1 MSEETGNVTTK
12 QSGALAKLDFVAD
25 SGMGLENM
33 DKADLALPFLKLL
46 QSGSDETKKKHAK
59 YVDGAEAGMFY
70 NTVTKKLYSG
80 EKGIEVIPV
89 FYKMTYPEWAPFERR
104 EGRPISNDRGP
115 EILKET
121 TQNNSNKDVLSNGN
135 EIIKTANHFVIINGE
150 RPEKALMT
158 MKSTQLKV
166 SRGWNSQM
174 EDQFETDPKTGK
186 SVPAP
191 MFSRV
196 YRLKSVENAGSNFN
210 WHGYNIDMIRK
221 VDNAGLYQMARDFHN
236 SLKNSQQKAATVS
249 GEDKSNYQFLVREM
263 WAVIGR
269 LKPPIIRDR
278 NG

>member
-1 MSEETGNVTTK
+1 MSEETGNVTTE
-12 QSGALAKLDFVAD
+12 QSGTLAKLDFVAD

-33 DKADLALPFLKLL
+33 DKGDLALPFLKLL

-70 NTVTKKLYSG
+70 NTVTKKLYDG

-166 SRGWNSQM
+166 SRGWNSLM

-186 SVPAP
+186 SIPAP

-196 YRLKSVENAGSNFN
+196 YRLKSVENAGSNFS
-210 WHGYNIDMIRK
+210 WHGYNITMVKK
-221 VDNAGLYQMARDFHN
+221 VDDVGLYQMARDFYN
-236 SLKNSQQKAATVS
+236 SLKNAQQKTATVS
-249 GEDKSNYQFLVREM
+249 EDKANY
-263 WAVIGR
+263 
-269 LKPPIIRDR
+269 
-278 NG
+278 

>member
-33 DKADLALPFLKLL
+33 DKGDLALPFLKLL

-70 NTVTKKLYSG
+70 NTVTKKLYDG

-166 SRGWNSQM
+166 SRGWNSLM

-186 SVPAP
+186 SIPAP

-196 YRLKSVENAGSNFN
+196 YRLKSVENAGSNFS
-210 WHGYNIDMIRK
+210 WHGYNITMVKK
-221 VDNAGLYQMARDFHN
+221 VDNVGLYQMARDFYN
-236 SLKNSQQKAATVS
+236 SLKNSQQKTATVS
-249 GEDKSNYQFLVREM
+249 EDKANY
-263 WAVIGR
+263 
-269 LKPPIIRDR
+269 
-278 NG
+278 

>member
-33 DKADLALPFLKLL
+33 DKGDLALPFLKLL

-70 NTVTKKLYSG
+70 NTVTKKLYDG

-166 SRGWNSQM
+166 SRGWNSLM

-186 SVPAP
+186 SIPAP
-191 MFSRV
+191 MFSRI
-196 YRLKSVENAGSNFN
+196 YRLKSVENAGSNFS
-210 WHGYNIDMIRK
+210 WHGYNITMVKK
-221 VDNAGLYQMARDFHN
+221 VDNVGLYQMARHFYN
-236 SLKNSQQKAATVS
+236 SLKNSQQKTATVS
-249 GEDKSNYQFLVREM
+249 EDKANY
-263 WAVIGR
+263 
-269 LKPPIIRDR
+269 
-278 NG
+278 

>member
-121 TQNNSNKDVLSNGN
+121 TQNNSNKDVLKNGN

-166 SRGWNSQM
+166 SRGWNSLM
-174 EDQFETDPKTGK
+174 DDQFETDPKTGK
-186 SVPAP
+186 SIPAP
-191 MFSRV
+191 MFSRI
-196 YRLKSVENAGSNFN
+196 YRLKSVENAGSNFS
-210 WHGYNIDMIRK
+210 WHGYNIAMLKK
-221 VDNAGLYQMARDFHN
+221 VDDIAIYQMARDFYN
-236 SLKNSQQKAATVS
+236 SLKNVQQKTATVS
-249 GEDKSNYQFLVREM
+249 EDKANY
-263 WAVIGR
+263 
-269 LKPPIIRDR
+269 
-278 NG
+278 

>member
-33 DKADLALPFLKLL
+33 DKGDLALPFLKLL

-70 NTVTKKLYSG
+70 NTVTKKLYNG

-166 SRGWNSQM
+166 SRGWNSLM

-186 SVPAP
+186 SIPAP

-196 YRLKSVENAGSNFN
+196 YRLKSVENAGSNFS
-210 WHGYNIDMIRK
+210 WHGYNITMVKK
-221 VDNAGLYQMARDFHN
+221 VDNVGLYQMARDFYN
-236 SLKNSQQKAATVS
+236 SLKNSQQKTATVS
-249 GEDKSNYQFLVREM
+249 EDKANY
-263 WAVIGR
+263 
-269 LKPPIIRDR
+269 
-278 NG
+278 